1 MRTHS
6 ISARMLAPLLTAA
19 ISLTLS
25 SGCAAAAQPAH
36 SSHPHAHLAPA
47 RFAPATATTAF
58 GLDLMRR
65 LGSGNLVFSPDSIV
79 TALSMAGTGAAGNT
93 AAQMAI
99 AMRLHSPS
107 AFNGVGDLQRQLSA
121 EQSTPTSS
129 DPEAPTLELADALF
143 LQRNLQIGQPFVSG
157 LQQHFGAAPQTVD
170 FEQATGEA
178 VQSIDSWVSEHTH
191 GLIPKILASL
201 PSSTRLVLANAIY
214 LKAAWAQQ
222 FKTTATSPGTFH
234 RSTGAVSTPF
244 MHETTGLP
252 YGHGRDY
259 AAVSLPYH
267 SSTLS
272 LLVLLPVGESVGRLL
287 HGLTPNTLNAIVR
300 SMHQHSVRLS
310 LPRFHIALKR
320 ELNGPLEAL
329 GMTDAF
335 HEGAD
340 FSDIGAGKELKIGLV
355 EHAADFKI
363 DETGTLAAAATTVS
377 IEATAIR
384 VEPQPITFD
393 ANHPFLFFL
402 RDDRTGA
409 LLFAGRVADPSAG

>member
-1 MRTHS
+1 
-6 ISARMLAPLLTAA
+6 MLAPLVMAA
-19 ISLTLS
+19 ISLALS
-25 SGCAAAAQPAH
+25 SGCAAAAQSAH
-36 SSHPHAHLAPA
+36 RPHPHAHLAPP

-65 LGSGNLVFSPDSIV
+65 LGSGNLVISPDSIA
-79 TALSMAGTGAAGNT
+79 TALSMAGAGAAGNT

-107 AFNGVGDLQRQLSA
+107 TFDGVGDLQRQLAS
-121 EQSTPTSS
+121 EQTTAANG

-157 LQQHFGAAPQTVD
+157 LQQHFGAAPETVD
-170 FEQATGEA
+170 FEHTSGEA
-178 VQSIDSWVSEHTH
+178 VQSIDNWVSQHTH
-191 GLIPKILASL
+191 GLIPEILDSL
-201 PSSTRLVLANAIY
+201 PPSTRLVLANAIY

-222 FKTTATSPGTFH
+222 FRTAATGPGTFH

-244 MHETTGLP
+244 MHETTELP
-252 YGHGRDY
+252 YGQGRGY
-259 AAVSLPYH
+259 AAVSLPYR

-287 HGLTPNTLNAIVR
+287 HGLTPSSMSAIVR

-310 LPRFHIALKR
+310 LPRFHVALKT
-320 ELNGPLEAL
+320 ELNGPLESL

-340 FSDIGAGKELKIGLV
+340 FSDIGAGKGLKIGLV

-384 VEPQPITFD
+384 VEPRSVTFD
-393 ANHPFLFFL
+393 ADHPFLFFL

-409 LLFAGRVADPSAG
+409 LLFAGRVTDPSAAG